1 MLLKQNNQI
10 DTERK
15 LELVRSIRKAQED
28 NLAALNKREAILY
41 GKPVTI
47 RDKGREWDRMY
58 DKNSKEPSE
67 DDLYAGRKPIL
78 TFKVRLFLS
87 VFLLGGYMTFLS
99 MTDEQYV
106 LEKAMVKTYIAKDFT
121 NNLFAFMED
130 LPYTLEYENI
140 STER

>member
-1 MLLKQNNQI
+1 MLLKQNNRI

-41 GKPVTI
+41 GKPITF
-47 RDKGREWDRMY
+47 RDKSREWDRIH
-58 DKNSKEPSE
+58 DKSNSEPLE
-67 DDLYAGRKPIL
+67 DELYAGRKPIL
-78 TFKVRLFLS
+78 TFKVRLLLS
-87 VFLLGGYMTFLS
+87 VFLLGAYMTFLS

-130 LPYTLEYENI
+130 FPYTLEYENI